1 MKHAPVYSSD
11 WKPYSK
17 AYNDFA
23 EDMTCDM
30 HNNFD
35 ID

>member
-1 MKHAPVYSSD
+1 MKHAPVYPSD
-11 WKPYSK
+11 CK

-35 ID
+35 VD

>member
-1 MKHAPVYSSD
+1 MLLYIHL
-11 WKPYSK
+11 YSK

-35 ID
+35 ED